1 MQTQNISTS
10 LSLNLMVEC
19 LAEVECGVMLR
30 YQKAQIKLHRYL
42 GDLARNA
49 VYLMF

>member
-1 MQTQNISTS
+1 MKGGTT
-10 LSLNLMVEC
+10 LRFTFHVREC

-42 GDLARNA
+42 GDLARNV